1 VPSNLYGVANP
12 NPAPTVAGT
21 IGGANVN
28 CPAATET
35 NFCALTIPPAVSPG
49 WYYPICF
56 GTVAILLTATPS
68 TFINWG
74 ARIGAGSDFSLQS
87 TATTMLV
94 ANGVFT
100 ISLFLFGLTTLVSN
114 PFGANTFNVTA
125 NPGTNAFSVG
135 LNGTQFIGQWLRA
148 PDQ

>member
-1 VPSNLYGVANP
+1 VPANLYGVANP
-12 NPAPTVAGT
+12 NPLPNAAGT

-28 CPAATET
+28 CPAGVET
-35 NFCALTIPPAVSPG
+35 NFCAITINPAVSPG
-49 WYYPICF
+49 WYYPAVF

-68 TFINWG
+68 TFINWA
-74 ARIGAGSDFSLQS
+74 ARIGAGADFQIQS

-94 ANGVFT
+94 ASATLT
-100 ISLFLFGLTTLVSN
+100 ISLFLYGFATFVSN

-125 NPGTNAFSVG
+125 NPGVNAFSVG
-135 LNGTQFIGQWLRA
+135 LNGTLFYGQWVRA